1 MLNETQSY
9 MAKLGELC
17 SELNRARDAEMSAA
31 KKTYESQKNHTDAMV
46 KRHNAEVA
54 YREHLFNQPGREPGD
69 QLI

>member
-31 KKTYESQKNHTDAMV
+31 KKRMSLKKTTQM
-46 KRHNAEVA
+46 
-54 YREHLFNQPGREPGD
+54 QW
-69 QLI
+69 